1 MSPLPHLSSSLSPLP
16 LSLPPSPQLTTVKAQ
31 CVYLRAFYQLCH
43 HEILNALDNFFDT
56 LQRLEVSLVPDYKY
70 VNIIQKFNNSMY
82 IHVSQTID
90 GKSIGVTK
98 LCERIKYNVKII
110 TL

>member
-1 MSPLPHLSSSLSPLP
+1 MYVCVCVCVMFRLHVNRAWSSFKPYPLISSLS
-16 LSLPPSPQLTTVKAQ
+16 QLTTVKAQ

-70 VNIIQKFNNSMY
+70 VIA
-82 IHVSQTID
+82 V
-90 GKSIGVTK
+90 
-98 LCERIKYNVKII
+98 
-110 TL
+110 